1 MTMPTNNPQ
10 AQWEDYTTSGV
21 TGLLGEAGFKE
32 PEKYSKFISE
42 YNPYKEIVAQ
52 KTYDTQM
59 KQFGVQRDT
68 LSKNYSNQLTGLL
81 GQTESAQAKSGF
93 ASSGAINKASGQS
106 RGNLGFEYM
115 SGVKGLNLEKEGAKT
130 GLWAATEGSRQDY
143 MDNLYDQMAKLIEGG
158 AKMETT
164 SPTRPT
170 GSGSGSAQYIPNASQ
185 SGAVVEGLGDLSG
198 LANLDLSYLNSPE
211 GQQYITWASSNF
223 DTATQLYNTYK
234 SQYGEPSGSDDMI
247 NYYKWA
253 LQQINP
259 DDDDTGG
266 GLVPGRYSLGGGDDN
281 TDENWLSKSI

>member
-1 MTMPTNNPQ
+1 MPTNNPQ

-93 ASSGAINKASGQS
+93 ASSGAINRASGQS
-106 RGNLGFEYM
+106 RSNLGFEYM
-115 SGVKGLNLEKEGAKT
+115 SGVKGLNLGKKQAATDLWSSVQGTRSDYINNLYEQMTQLIQGGAKT
-130 GLWAATEGSRQDY
+130 YENGDTKIDDDGNTWTYQDGKWI
-143 MDNLYDQMAKLIEGG
+143 L
-158 AKMETT
+158 
-164 SPTRPT
+164 T
-170 GSGSGSAQYIPNASQ
+170 GVPPNGPDSW
-185 SGAVVEGLGDLSG
+185 LSG
-198 LANLDLSYLNSPE
+198 IGDD
-211 GQQYITWASSNF
+211 
-223 DTATQLYNTYK
+223 DT
-234 SQYGEPSGSDDMI
+234 
-247 NYYKWA
+247 
-253 LQQINP
+253 

-266 GLVPGRYSLGGGDDN
+266 GLVPGGYSLGGGDDN
-281 TDENWLSKSI
+281 TDENGYPDPFN